1 MKEADE
7 CENKWQNKEAL
18 FFLQIEVSIPNTQLQ
33 NSGGPQIFNV
43 TA

>member
-18 FFLQIEVSIPNTQLQ
+18 FFYKSKCLFQIRSFKILVAHKFLM
-33 NSGGPQIFNV
+33 
-43 TA
+43 